1 MQALILVGGE
11 GTRLRP
17 LTSLMPKPIVPLV
30 DRPFMAFMLEWLA
43 RHGVDDVIMSCGFL
57 ATQMREVLG
66 DGSAYGIR
74 LRFVEEPEPRGTAGA
89 LKYAEDLLEERFLM
103 LNGDVLS
110 DMDLSA
116 QIAAHERNGASATL
130 ALVGV
135 EDPSAYGLVR
145 QHDDDSVREFVEKP
159 SPEQIDTNFI
169 SAGAYVLERRI
180 VDMIPPDRKVSI
192 EREIWPKLVGDGL
205 FAYRHQAYW
214 LDIGKPETYLQAT
227 YDILGGAVETSV
239 ETAGGIVVG
248 VGCEIAA
255 DAAIGPLSV
264 LGDGVVVGARSRI
277 ERSVVL
283 EGATIGA
290 GCTVSDSIVG
300 PRVEIGDGTSVA
312 EHAVLGEAV
321 TLGAGNSL
329 ARGIRIFPGAAIGDG
344 AIRF

>member
-57 ATQMREVLG
+57 ATQVREVLG
-66 DGSAYGIR
+66 DGSRYGVA

-89 LKYAEDLLEERFLM
+89 LKYAEEFLQERFLM

-116 QIAAHERNGASATL
+116 QIAAHERNGARATL
-130 ALVGV
+130 ALVAV
-135 EDPSAYGLVR
+135 EDPSPYGLVR
-145 QHDDDSVREFVEKP
+145 QNDDDSVREFVEKP
-159 SPEQIDTNFI
+159 RPEQIDSNFI
-169 SAGAYVLERRI
+169 SAGAYVLERDV
-180 VDMIPPDRKVSI
+180 VDMIPPDRRVSI
-192 EREIWPKLVGDGL
+192 EHEIWPELVGAGL
-205 FAYRHQAYW
+205 FAYRHDAYW

-239 ETAGGIVVG
+239 SADGGTVVG
-248 VGCEIAA
+248 AGCQVAP
-255 DAAIGPLSV
+255 DAAVGPLSV
-264 LGDGVVVGARSRI
+264 LGDGVVIGAGSRV

-283 EGATIGA
+283 DRATIGA
-290 GCTVSDSIVG
+290 GCTISDSIVG
-300 PRVEIGDGTSVA
+300 PGAVIGDGTIVS
-312 EHAVLGEAV
+312 ERAVLGEAV
-321 TLGAGNSL
+321 TLGADNVL
-329 ARGIRIFPGAAIGDG
+329 AGGIRVFPGAAIGDG